1 MPSRLT
7 LAQIEDLIA
16 RDEAQL
22 AAYHQTMDDAEA
34 DGMDPSHARGLA
46 KFVEER
52 LALLRQAREVRLS
65 QNASSRQSEA
75 TAALPIG

>member
-22 AAYHQTMDDAEA
+22 AAYQQTAAEA
-34 DGMDPSHARGLA
+34 EEDGLDPSKG
-46 KFVEER
+46 
-52 LALLRQAREVRLS
+52 
-65 QNASSRQSEA
+65 
-75 TAALPIG
+75 

>member
-22 AAYHQTMDDAEA
+22 AAYRREAAEA
-34 DGMDPSHARGLA
+34 EAEGLDPDHARGLA
-46 KFVEER
+46 RFVEER
-52 LALLRQAREVRLS
+52 LAVLRRARQARLSGEQPEPGPEQRL
-65 QNASSRQSEA
+65 R
-75 TAALPIG
+75 

>member
-22 AAYHQTMDDAEA
+22 AAYRHAAAEA
-34 DGMDPSHARGLA
+34 EEDGSDPGHARGLA
-46 KFVEER
+46 GFVEER
-52 LALLRQAREVRLS
+52 LALLRRARQARLAGEQAEPGPERRL
-65 QNASSRQSEA
+65 
-75 TAALPIG
+75 G

>member
-22 AAYHQTMDDAEA
+22 AAYRHAAAEA
-34 DGMDPSHARGLA
+34 EEDGSDPGHARGLA
-46 KFVEER
+46 GFVEER
-52 LALLRQAREVRLS
+52 LALLRRARQARLAGGQPEPGPERRL
-65 QNASSRQSEA
+65 
-75 TAALPIG
+75 G